1 MDVEM
6 GYQKPLLFVAV
17 LLIAIYAAYSVGF
30 NRATNDYRGTA
41 EQLRSE
47 LRTATEI
54 NRSLKAD
61 NERISKIN
69 SQLAG
74 EIGESRRIA
83 GTIGDY
89 NRENENRLDEAGNI
103 VTECQRI
110 AGEVRKG
117 NKGKDQQPA
126 R

>member
-1 MDVEM
+1 MWQTYKPYIIGLAALLVV
-6 GYQKPLLFVAV
+6 GYSGYL
-17 LLIAIYAAYSVGF
+17 YGR
-30 NRATNDYRGTA
+30 NTATDDYRSTT

-47 LRTATEI
+47 LRTASEI

-74 EIGESRRIA
+74 EIGESRRLA
-83 GTIGDY
+83 GAIGDY

-103 VTECQRI
+103 IADCQRI
-110 AGEVRKG
+110 AGEIRKG
-117 NKGKDQQPA
+117 NSGKNQQLAP
-126 R
+126 